1 MSRPIPIEEMVR
13 LFKSRHRT
21 SHLFKIDNIS
31 LFRKYQIKKVDSS
44 VFDLGGHEWR
54 LRVYPNGTSRTIPN
68 GHVSIFLW
76 SQDSVNVKIEY
87 ELFVVSQ
94 LEQIW
99 ESSGPKVFGTHSEPV
114 GMGNQKLISLVDLKR
129 KGFLIGDCCMFGV
142 KLHGIDPSASGTA
155 ECFSLIEKPPNH
167 RVTWMMTRFSSFD
180 PEKVHHSHEFVV
192 GNRKWRIQVHPRG
205 YEKEKDESFSVY
217 LIGEGFIN
225 NAPNTETY
233 AKFNLRVLDQVN
245 RNHVEKTCSGWLKTS
260 KGFAD
265 FMCLTKLVEPY
276 LANDKLYVGVDFEVV
291 SVATYC

>member
-233 AKFNLRVLDQVN
+233 AKFNLRV
-245 RNHVEKTCSGWLKTS
+245 R
-260 KGFAD
+260 
-265 FMCLTKLVEPY
+265 
-276 LANDKLYVGVDFEVV
+276 VG
-291 SVATYC
+291 